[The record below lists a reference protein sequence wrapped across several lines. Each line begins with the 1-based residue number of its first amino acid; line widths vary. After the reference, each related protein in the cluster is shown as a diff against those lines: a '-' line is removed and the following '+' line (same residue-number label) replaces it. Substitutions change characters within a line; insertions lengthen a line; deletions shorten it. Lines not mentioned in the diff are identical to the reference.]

1 MQTQRIDCLISALAP
16 YYLLPIPYSL
26 LPFAYSLLP
35 FYLFLP
41 KIFIAFMH
49 YQWYNE
55 NEGMKFTKR
64 FIFDRTRKG
73 G

>member
-1 MQTQRIDCLISALAP
+1 MQTQRIDCLISALAS
-16 YYLLPIPYSL
+16 YYLLPIPYFL
-26 LPFAYSLLP
+26 LPIAYC
-35 FYLFLP
+35 LFLP

-49 YQWYNE
+49 FQWYNE